1 MASVSDRLAALAIL
15 PVLAVLLACGPESR
29 TEGRQRRLD
38 GFRTVLPTD
47 VREAF
52 DGIESEGDCESV
64 GQMLTEARAA
74 DPALDAAVDSIMDAE
89 LITEFSDT
97 EIICFFWYY
106 FAYAIETGTVPE
118 P

>member
-1 MASVSDRLAALAIL
+1 LASVSDRLAALAIL
-15 PVLAVLLACGPESR
+15 SVLAVLLSCGPESR

-38 GFRTVLPTD
+38 TFRAVLPAD

-52 DGIESEGDCESV
+52 DAIESESDCEPV
-64 GQMLTEARAA
+64 GQMLTEARVT
-74 DPALDAAVDSIMDAE
+74 DLALDAAVDSIMDAE

-97 EIICFFWYY
+97 EIISFFWFY
-106 FAYAIETGTVPE
+106 FAHAIETGTVPE